1 MSNILNPNYRYKV
14 GGSLKQDAP
23 TYVVRQADADFY
35 KALKAGEFCYVFN
48 SRQMGKS
55 SLQNFTAQRLRS
67 EGWACGIVN
76 LNLMDTHNATAAGWY
91 QGIIG
96 RLKSSLG
103 IKIDHRE
110 WWSAREEVPPLQR
123 FVEFLETVLLVEIA
137 EPIVLFFDEIDS
149 VLKFDFK
156 DDFFALIRACYE
168 QRTEQPEYN
177 RLTFALLGVTTPSD
191 LIQDKDRT
199 PFNIGHGIDLSGFQ
213 LDEVAPLAPG
223 LEGKADNPQ
232 AVLQEI
238 LAWTGGQP
246 FLTQKLCQ
254 LIVESPFP
262 IAEGSET
269 ELIEQLV
276 RSRIIENWE
285 GQDRPEHLR
294 TIRDRL
300 QGSGEQRLGRLLG
313 LYQQILEQGEVV
325 ADDSLE
331 QLYLRLSGLV
341 VQHGADLQVYNPIYA
356 AVFDQDWVEEKL
368 DNLRPIFYAETLK
381 AWENSERQDESR
393 LLTGNAL
400 KEIEKWAKG
409 KSLSEQDNDF
419 LRASRE
425 LETYLERK
433 KKEAEEELRKKAE
446 EANQILSK
454 ANQKA
459 ELALDEE
466 RQAKQRLTE
475 AQRDTEIALRQEQQ
489 AKERANAKIR
499 FGSIILTVMLV
510 LSTIASAWAWK
521 ATKTAENEEQKVRDL
536 QEEKEQAEKDRDTA
550 QQQTKFFQ
558 KQKEQA
564 EKDRDVAQQKATE
577 ETKKVDIAQQQF
589 NTIQKKLRA
598 ANQKLQEANTNFKIA
613 QENLKNTTI
622 ERDKALNQVSLAQAD
637 LNKAKQEQKQI
648 EYNLKLARDE
658 LKQTQKRLQQA
669 LIAEKQAKEAT
680 KLERDVLT
688 SVQQFEAGKEIDAL
702 LLAMSTGQKLNKL
715 VKENAPLREYPTV
728 SPLSTLQMLLNR
740 IYRQNQFTIESNIK
754 QLNQVSF
761 SPDGKQLATV
771 GEDGKIRLFDLF
783 GKQLYELEKRQTGV
797 NSLSF
802 SLDGKYLASG
812 DKNGQLCLWE
822 LSGYKVVKCQE
833 AHQGWVNS
841 VNFSREYL
849 ATGGKDGM
857 VRLWNLKGE
866 KIREWSANQDE
877 VEALRYEVEA
887 LRFSPDGKYLATGGN
902 KGTIALWNLSGEKIG
917 AWQGHE
923 GRVRSIDISRQEGD
937 QYLVSVG
944 NDGKIRLWNLSGDPI
959 DEWQGHTSQVKSVS
973 FSPDGQIVATVG
985 QDGILKLWSFS
996 GRQLAQ
1002 LKGDLGATNS
1012 ISFSPTQGE
1021 QRLATVGD
1029 DGIVRLWNLSRAL
1042 IIEFKSGSLDEIDS
1056 VSFDPKGEY
1065 LVIAENK
1072 EKKGRIY
1079 LGNLSNYQ
1087 LKRLFDKQSRVAF
1100 RFQGQGL
1107 VTFGID
1113 GQVRLWDSSGKPI
1126 HEPIAHRDAWIVS
1139 FSPNG
1144 EYLMVVTKNGR
1155 FQIWDVEAKEPITEL
1170 SGYPYQDIVSIV
1182 SDTEGL
1188 TIAIARKN
1196 GIIEILS
1203 RSGQGLARWDS
1214 HQREIT
1220 SLSFDSKGELLAT
1233 AGKDGIIR
1241 LWSRSGQELGK
1252 LEGHQ
1257 GQVYSLSFSPDGQRL
1272 ATAGEDGRVRLWVV
1286 PSGQQLAQ
1294 LDVSQG
1300 FDRANIKSVSFSPD
1314 GKLLAITF
1322 NVQEKSLPLEGKVW
1336 LWRTEGL
1343 SELLAHSCHWLN
1355 YYFVLHPDSQKVC
1368 LRETET
1374 QGKILIKRK

>member
-35 KALKAGEFCYVFN
+35 NALKAGEFCYVFN

-103 IKIDHRE
+103 IRIDHRE

-199 PFNIGHGIDLSGFQ
+199 PFNIGHGIDLYGFQ

-232 AVLQEI
+232 AVLKEI

-341 VQHGADLQVYNPIYA
+341 VRHGADLQVYNPIYA
-356 AVFDQDWVEEKL
+356 AVFNRDWVEEKL
-368 DNLRPIFYAETLK
+368 DNLRPIFYVETLK

-433 KKEAEEELRKKAE
+433 KTEAEEELRRKAE
-446 EANQILSK
+446 EANQILSE

-459 ELALDEE
+459 EIALEEE
-466 RQAKQRLTE
+466 RQAKRRLTE
-475 AQRDTEIALRQEQQ
+475 TLKREKKAKQRL
-489 AKERANAKIR
+489 NAIISL
-499 FGSIILTVMLV
+499 GSIILALMVGLA
-510 LSTIASAWAWK
+510 SIASVWAWK
-521 ATKTAENEEQKVRDL
+521 ATK
-536 QEEKEQAEKDRDTA
+536 
-550 QQQTKFFQ
+550 
-558 KQKEQA
+558 
-564 EKDRDVAQQKATE
+564 KA
-577 ETKKVDIAQQQF
+577 
-589 NTIQKKLRA
+589 
-598 ANQKLQEANTNFKIA
+598 QEA
-613 QENLKNTTI
+613 QE
-622 ERDKALNQVSLAQAD
+622 V
-637 LNKAKQEQKQI
+637 
-648 EYNLKLARDE
+648 
-658 LKQTQKRLQQA
+658 
-669 LIAEKQAKEAT
+669 T

-728 SPLSTLQMLLNR
+728 SPLSTLQMILNR
-740 IYRQNQFTIESNIK
+740 IYRQNQFTIKSNIK

-812 DKNGQLCLWE
+812 EKNGQLCLWE

-866 KIREWSANQDE
+866 KIREWSANQGEID
-877 VEALRYEVEA
+877 V
-887 LRFSPDGKYLATGGN
+887 LRFSPDSKYLATGGN
-902 KGTIALWNLSGEKIG
+902 NGTIALWNLSGEKIG

-959 DEWQGHTSQVKSVS
+959 AAWQGHTSQVKSVS

-1002 LKGDLGATNS
+1002 LKGDLGASNS

-1029 DGIVRLWNLSRAL
+1029 DGIVRLWNLPREL
-1042 IIEFKSGSLDEIDS
+1042 IIEFNSGSLDEIDS
-1056 VSFDPKGEY
+1056 VSFDPKGQY

-1100 RFQGQGL
+1100 RLQGQGL

-1113 GQVRLWDSSGKPI
+1113 GQIRLWNLSGKPI

-1155 FQIWDVEAKEPITEL
+1155 FQVWDVKAKEPITEL

-1182 SDTEGL
+1182 SDTDGL

-1220 SLSFDSKGELLAT
+1220 NISFDSKGELLAT

-1294 LDVSQG
+1294 LDVLQG

-1314 GKLLAITF
+1314 GKLLAIVF

-1343 SELLAHSCHWLN
+1343 NDLLALSCHWLN
-1355 YYFVLHPDSQKVC
+1355 YYFVLHPYKSKPMC
-1368 LRETET
+1368 
-1374 QGKILIKRK
+1374 

>member
-1 MSNILNPNYRYKV
+1 MSNTPSLDYSYQV
-14 GGSLKQDAP
+14 GGSLKKDAP

-35 KALKAGEFCYVFN
+35 EALKAGEFCYVFN

-55 SLQNFTAQRLRS
+55 SLQNFTAQKLRL

-76 LNLMDTHNATAAGWY
+76 LNFMEIHDATAAGWY

-103 IKIDHRE
+103 IKINHRE
-110 WWSAREEVPPLQR
+110 WWSAREDMSPQQR
-123 FVEFLETVLLVEIA
+123 FVEFLESVLLVEVA
-137 EPIVLFFDEIDS
+137 QPIVLFFDEIDS

-168 QRTEQPEYN
+168 QRNEQQEYN

-191 LIQDKDRT
+191 LIEDKYRT
-199 PFNIGHGIDLSGFQ
+199 PFNIGHGIDLYGFQ
-213 LDEVAPLAPG
+213 LNEVAPLAPG

-238 LAWTGGQP
+238 LDRTGGQP

-262 IAEGSET
+262 IAEGRET

-285 GQDRPEHLR
+285 GQDEPAHLR

-313 LYQQILEQGEVV
+313 LYQQILEQGGV
-325 ADDSLE
+325 ASDDSLE

-341 VQHGADLQVYNPIYA
+341 VQHGAYLQVYNPIYA
-356 AVFDQDWVEEKL
+356 AVFNRDWVEEKL
-368 DNLRPIFYAETLK
+368 NNLRPIFYAETLK

-400 KEIEKWAKG
+400 KEIEKWAKC

-425 LETYLERK
+425 LETRLERK
-433 KKEAEEELRKKAE
+433 KTEAEEELRKKAE
-446 EANQILSK
+446 EANQILSE

-459 ELALDEE
+459 EITLEEE

-475 AQRDTEIALRQEQQ
+475 TLTQEKQVKQRLNDT
-489 AKERANAKIR
+489 IR
-499 FGSIILTVMLV
+499 LGSIILALMVGLA
-510 LSTIASAWAWK
+510 SIASVWAWK
-521 ATKTAENEEQKVRDL
+521 ATK
-536 QEEKEQAEKDRDTA
+536 
-550 QQQTKFFQ
+550 
-558 KQKEQA
+558 
-564 EKDRDVAQQKATE
+564 KA
-577 ETKKVDIAQQQF
+577 
-589 NTIQKKLRA
+589 
-598 ANQKLQEANTNFKIA
+598 QEA
-613 QENLKNTTI
+613 Q
-622 ERDKALNQVSLAQAD
+622 D
-637 LNKAKQEQKQI
+637 
-648 EYNLKLARDE
+648 
-658 LKQTQKRLQQA
+658 
-669 LIAEKQAKEAT
+669 AT

-688 SVQQFEAGKEIDAL
+688 SVQQFEAGKEIEAL
-702 LLAMSTGQKLNKL
+702 LLAMSTGKKLNKL
-715 VKENAPLREYPTV
+715 VKQNTPLREYPTV
-728 SPLSTLQMLLNR
+728 SPLYALQMILNR
-740 IYRQNQFTIESNIK
+740 FYRQNQFAVKSDIK
-754 QLNQVSF
+754 QLNQVIF
-761 SPDGKQLATV
+761 SPDGKQMATA
-771 GEDGKIRLFDLF
+771 GEDGSIRIWDLF
-783 GKQLYELEKRQTGV
+783 GKQLHELKENRNGV

-849 ATGGKDGM
+849 ATGGKDGII
-857 VRLWNLKGE
+857 RFWNLKGE
-866 KIREWSANQDE
+866 KIKEWSANQVE
-877 VEALRYEVEA
+877 VEALH
-887 LRFSPDGKYLATGGN
+887 FSPDGKYLATGGN
-902 KGTIALWNLSGEKIG
+902 DGKIRIWHLSGEKIRE
-917 AWQGHE
+917 WQGHE

-959 DEWQGHTSQVKSVS
+959 DAWQGHTSQVKSVS

-996 GRQLAQ
+996 GRQLAE
-1002 LKGDLGATNS
+1002 LKGDLGASNS

-1021 QRLATVGD
+1021 QHLVTVGE
-1029 DGIVRLWNLSRAL
+1029 DGIVRLWNLSREL
-1042 IIEFKSGSLDEIDS
+1042 IIEFQSGSLDEIDS
-1056 VSFDPKGEY
+1056 VSFDPKGQY

-1100 RFQGQGL
+1100 HLQGQGL

-1113 GQVRLWDSSGKPI
+1113 GQIHLWDLSGKSI
-1126 HEPIAHRDAWIVS
+1126 HEPIAHRDAWIVR

-1155 FQIWDVEAKEPITEL
+1155 FQVWDVEAKEPITEL
-1170 SGYPYQDIVSIV
+1170 PGYPYQDIVNIV

-1188 TIAIARKN
+1188 NIAIARKN

-1203 RSGQGLARWDS
+1203 LSGQGLARWNS
-1214 HQREIT
+1214 HQGEIT
-1220 SLSFDSKGELLAT
+1220 NISFDSKGELLAT
-1233 AGKDGIIR
+1233 VGKDGIIQI
-1241 LWSRSGQELGK
+1241 WSRSGQELGK
-1252 LEGHQ
+1252 FEGHP

-1272 ATAGEDGRVRLWVV
+1272 ATAGEDGIVRLWVV

-1294 LDVSQG
+1294 LDVLQG

-1314 GKLLAITF
+1314 GKLLAIAF

-1343 SELLAHSCHWLN
+1343 SKLLAHSCHWLN

-1368 LRETET
+1368 LRET
-1374 QGKILIKRK
+1374 Q